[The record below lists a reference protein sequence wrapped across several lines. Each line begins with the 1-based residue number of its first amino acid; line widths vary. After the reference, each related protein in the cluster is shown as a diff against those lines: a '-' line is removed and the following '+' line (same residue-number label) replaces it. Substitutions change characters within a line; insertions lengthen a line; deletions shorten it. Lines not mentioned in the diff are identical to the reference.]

1 MEQSLLNK
9 QEKQQSQPRKK
20 KQVFCCCFG
29 GGDDVETDEE
39 QHHQEKQQSQPR
51 KKKQV
56 FCCCFGGGDDV
67 ETDEEQHHQEK
78 QQSQP
83 RKKKQVFCCCFGGG
97 DDVETD
103 EEQHHHQGQQ
113 EPNYFQQNSQDVNNT
128 TTIPCMSNI
137 SQPNSEIYT
146 SQGYAQ
152 QSKAKN
158 SPQKERKRDMQSSS
172 HNSRVIKEQGE
183 ENNSS
188 SSSNSTN
195 NQQQNYQKS
204 QNQNINEYNTPNPQQ
219 NAMSKNTLKIQSHK
233 KSTEQSYTN
242 EHDTYLNFDQ
252 SSQALNADL
261 NHSLQSKNNLK
272 NSVKKAKYNIKAFLQ
287 QYKQQQTDLFHLY
300 CKKKESYLL
309 VKTLEK
315 NFQSNSFLNS
325 QVNQNPSKQSICQK
339 GVVSTDPNSYFYN
352 RNFKSDFDSQFNAI
366 PEPICQYLSSRLK
379 NQIVVDAF
387 CGVGYNTVQFAK
399 EASQVIAIDCNQVK
413 VSHAKYNIE
422 SFKQQHKVEVIQ
434 SDFLQMKKLKA
445 DTVVLH
451 PDYKKFD
458 NSISSSQGI
467 DNSIN
472 LLTEV
477 QPNLVEALKLSF
489 KISDSVV
496 IILQKSCDIQQLP
509 QVLEQANYPYKKFAV
524 EIELMHIDRKFN
536 LALVFLG
543 DIAQVS
549 KEEVVEYYTKLLY
562 ESSDV
567 QNQIFMN
574 KIKSILVHIMHTSK
588 IKGVSQLIEN
598 CEKSVASQQNRKTLF
613 QEFYDC
619 LSEKKGRIRSSGNL
633 QFEADSIVTTDKSL
647 KQLIRDIDD
656 ILSANQKS
664 NFKSQ
669 SPSSNEDLGSYNY
682 KFDFEGSNKFNGKPK
697 KKAQFNQS
705 MQETAHDN
713 SSSQSLIKS
722 ALTKKQVKGLNKNTV
737 QQLKK
742 SEQNNSIMSK
752 GFKNSDLS
760 NNNQNAGNNQNN
772 QSEDNLSENHNE
784 YEYHTSQYND
794 EDYGDSIPKI
804 IYSCSYETNQLI
816 DSEGSENNSLR
827 PQFSNGI
834 YFNQSTDVYDEQEF
848 RASIMNLKGGSNYYD
863 RPLVKH
869 TNSAGGI
876 LGFTREQFLNASIQT
891 NGSGKGQTILIGTKS
906 QKNNESKNNLS
917 GYDDNMSNNRSAS
930 KLNQYYQQD
939 FQEDCAEFDWQQEEG
954 TENSFQQQ
962 PKQTQTKIKNN
973 INTFQNN
980 PDLDESYKNTKI
992 QTVPNS
998 LS

>member
-1 MEQSLLNK
+1 
-9 QEKQQSQPRKK
+9 
-20 KQVFCCCFG
+20 
-29 GGDDVETDEE
+29 
-39 QHHQEKQQSQPR
+39 
-51 KKKQV
+51 
-56 FCCCFGGGDDV
+56 
-67 ETDEEQHHQEK
+67 
-78 QQSQP
+78 
-83 RKKKQVFCCCFGGG
+83 
-97 DDVETD
+97 
-103 EEQHHHQGQQ
+103 
-113 EPNYFQQNSQDVNNT
+113 
-128 TTIPCMSNI
+128 MSNI

-152 QSKAKN
+152 QNKAKN

-172 HNSRVIKEQGE
+172 YNSRVIKEQGE

-188 SSSNSTN
+188 SASNSTN
-195 NQQQNYQKS
+195 NQQQNNTKS
-204 QNQNINEYNTPNPQQ
+204 QNQNQIDQNTPNPYQ
-219 NAMSKNTLKIQSHK
+219 NAMSKNTLKLQSHK
-233 KSTEQSYTN
+233 KSAEQSYTN
-242 EHDTYLNFDQ
+242 EYDTYLNYDQ
-252 SSQALNADL
+252 SSQNLNTDF
-261 NHSLQSKNNLK
+261 NNSLQSKNNLK
-272 NSVKKAKYNIKAFLQ
+272 NSVKKPKYNIKAFLQ

-300 CKKKESYLL
+300 CKNKESYLL
-309 VKTLEK
+309 VKTMEK

-325 QVNQNPSKQSICQK
+325 QTNINPNKQSVSQK

-379 NQIVVDAF
+379 NQVVVDAF

-399 EASQVIAIDCNQVK
+399 EANQVIAIDYNSVK
-413 VSHAKYNIE
+413 VSHARYNIDQ
-422 SFKQQHKVEVIQ
+422 FKQLHKVEVIQ
-434 SDFLQMKKLKA
+434 SDFLNMKKLKA

-451 PDYKKFD
+451 PDYKKID
-458 NSISSSQGI
+458 NSISSSSGL

-489 KISDSVV
+489 SISDSVV
-496 IILQKSCDIQQLP
+496 LILQKSCDIQQLP

-549 KEEVVEYYTKLLY
+549 KEEVVDYYTKQLY
-562 ESSDV
+562 ESSNI
-567 QNQIFMN
+567 QNQTFMS
-574 KIKSILVHIMHTSK
+574 KIKSILVHIIHTSK
-588 IKGVSQLIEN
+588 IKGLSQLIEN
-598 CEKSVASQQNRKTLF
+598 CERAVASQENRNNLF
-613 QEFYDC
+613 QHFYDS
-619 LSEKKGRIRSSGNL
+619 LSERKGRIRSSGNL
-633 QFEADSIVTTDKSL
+633 QFEAESGITADKSL
-647 KQLIRDIDD
+647 RQLLKDIEE
-656 ILSANQKS
+656 ILSTNQKN

-682 KFDFEGSNKFNGKPK
+682 KFDFEGNNRFNGKLK

-722 ALTKKQVKGLNKNTV
+722 ALNKKQVKGLNKNTV

-742 SEQNNSIMSK
+742 SEQNNSVMSK
-752 GFKNSDLS
+752 GFKNSDL
-760 NNNQNAGNNQNN
+760 NNNSNQNAAGSNQNN
-772 QSEDNLSENHNE
+772 PSDDNLSENHNE

-848 RASIMNLKGGSNYYD
+848 RASIMNLKGGSSYYD

-876 LGFTREQFLNASIQT
+876 LGFTRDQFLNASIQT
-891 NGSGKGQTILIGTKS
+891 SGSGKGQTILIGNKS

-917 GYDDNMSNNRSAS
+917 GYDENMSNNRSAS
-930 KLNQYYQQD
+930 KLNQYYQQEY
-939 FQEDCAEFDWQQEEG
+939 QEDCAEFDWQQEEG

-962 PKQTQTKIKNN
+962 PKQIQTKIKNN

>member
-1 MEQSLLNK
+1 MEQSLLKN
-9 QEKQQSQPRKK
+9 QENQQSQSRKK
-20 KQVFCCCFG
+20 KQTFCCCFG
-29 GGDDVETDEE
+29 GGDDIETDEE
-39 QHHQEKQQSQPR
+39 QYHYQ
-51 KKKQV
+51 
-56 FCCCFGGGDDV
+56 
-67 ETDEEQHHQEK
+67 T
-78 QQSQP
+78 
-83 RKKKQVFCCCFGGG
+83 
-97 DDVETD
+97 
-103 EEQHHHQGQQ
+103 QQ
-113 EPNYFQQNSQDVNNT
+113 EPNYNQLNSQHVNNT

-137 SQPNSEIYT
+137 SQQNSEIYT
-146 SQGYAQ
+146 SQSNPQ
-152 QSKAKN
+152 QNKAKKN
-158 SPQKERKRDMQSSS
+158 SPQKERKRDIQYSSQNS
-172 HNSRVIKEQGE
+172 HVIKEQGE
-183 ENNSS
+183 ENNNSS
-188 SSSNSTN
+188 VSNSTN
-195 NQQQNYQKS
+195 NLQQNNQKS
-204 QNQNINEYNTPNPQQ
+204 QNQNQIEQNTPNPQQ
-219 NAMSKNTLKIQSHK
+219 NAMNKNTFKIQSHK
-233 KSTEQSYTN
+233 KSTEQSQTN

-252 SSQALNADL
+252 SSQNQYSDI
-261 NHSLQSKNNLK
+261 NYSLQSKSNLK
-272 NSVKKAKYNIKAFLQ
+272 NSVKKPKYNIKAFLQ

-300 CKKKESYLL
+300 CKQKESYLL
-309 VKTLEK
+309 VKIMEK

-325 QVNQNPSKQSICQK
+325 QVNINPNKQSICQK

-352 RNFKSDFDSQFNAI
+352 KNFKSDFDSQFNAI

-379 NQIVVDAF
+379 NQVVVDAF

-399 EASQVIAIDCNQVK
+399 EANQVIAIDYNQVK

-422 SFKQQHKVEVIQ
+422 QFKQQHKVEVIQ
-434 SDFLQMKKLKA
+434 SDFLNMKKLKA

-451 PDYKKFD
+451 PDYKKLD
-458 NSISSSQGI
+458 NSISSSSCL

-489 KISDSVV
+489 SISDSVV
-496 IILQKSCDIQQLP
+496 LILQKSCDIQQLP
-509 QVLEQANYPYKKFAV
+509 QVLEHANYPYKKFAV

-549 KEEVVEYYTKLLY
+549 KEEVVDYYTKQLY
-562 ESSDV
+562 ESSNI
-567 QNQIFMN
+567 QNQTFMN
-574 KIKSILVHIMHTSK
+574 KIKSILVHIIHTSK
-588 IKGVSQLIEN
+588 LKGVSQLIEN
-598 CEKSVASQQNRKTLF
+598 CERAIASEQNRNNLF
-613 QEFYDC
+613 QEFYAS

-633 QFEADSIVTTDKSL
+633 QFEAESVVTSDKSL
-647 KQLIRDIDD
+647 RQLLKDIDEVLQ
-656 ILSANQKS
+656 INQKS
-664 NFKSQ
+664 NLKSQ
-669 SPSSNEDLGSYNY
+669 SPSSYEDLGSYNNY
-682 KFDFEGSNKFNGKPK
+682 KFDFEGINKFNGKPK
-697 KKAQFNQS
+697 KKALFNQS

-713 SSSQSLIKS
+713 SSSQTLIKS
-722 ALTKKQVKGLNKNTV
+722 ALNKRQVKGLNKNTI

-742 SEQNNSIMSK
+742 SEQKNSVMSK
-752 GFKNSDLS
+752 EIKNSDLNS
-760 NNNQNAGNNQNN
+760 NNNNNNQNVGSNQNN
-772 QSEDNLSENHNE
+772 LSEDNLSENHNE
-784 YEYHTSQYND
+784 YEYQRSQYND

-848 RASIMNLKGGSNYYD
+848 KANIMNLKGGSSYYD

-876 LGFTREQFLNASIQT
+876 LGFTRDQFLNASIQT
-891 NGSGKGQTILIGTKS
+891 SGSGKGQTILIGTKS
-906 QKNNESKNNLS
+906 QKNNESKNNVS
-917 GYDDNMSNNRSAS
+917 GYDDNVSNNRSAS

-939 FQEDCAEFDWQQEEG
+939 FQQDCAEFDWQQEEG

-962 PKQTQTKIKNN
+962 PKQTQIKIKNN

-980 PDLDESYKNTKI
+980 ADLDESYKNTKI